1 MSEIIAVV
9 LAAALADNILFA
21 KMLGLCPFINLSKRV
36 ETAAG
41 IGAATFV
48 VLTVSCMA
56 AWALN
61 AALPDSWA
69 ALRPLLFIAV
79 VACLV
84 QVAEILTRLAA
95 PLLHRRLGVFL
106 PLIATNCAVLGVMLL
121 AVRDDA
127 GFAAATARG
136 VGGGAGFFLAVV
148 CMALLRQR
156 IVESEVPAA
165 MRGAPLA
172 LVGAGLMALT
182 FSGLLTPG

>member
-84 QVAEILTRLAA
+84 QVAEIFNAPRRALAA
-95 PLLHRRLGVFL
+95 SPAGRFSAADCDELRRLG
-106 PLIATNCAVLGVMLL
+106 
-121 AVRDDA
+121 RDV
-127 GFAAATARG
+127 AR
-136 VGGGAGFFLAVV
+136 
-148 CMALLRQR
+148 RPR
-156 IVESEVPAA
+156 
-165 MRGAPLA
+165 
-172 LVGAGLMALT
+172 
-182 FSGLLTPG
+182 